1 MPRLA
6 DVLLSLIALLV
17 LSPLLALI
25 ACLILLS
32 MGRPVL
38 FHQTRVG
45 HAGHPFTIVKFRSLA
60 ADGTPTPV
68 GAILRRMSL
77 DELPEFWNVLRGDM
91 ALVGPR
97 PLIAEDQPRL
107 PRIRAAR
114 QSVRPGITGWAQ
126 VKGRNAL
133 TFERSYVL
141 DLWYLR
147 HRSLWLDLYIL
158 LLTGPVVASGHGACG
173 LAKATRVRL
182 PRQHRSLNPVRF

>member
-1 MPRLA
+1 MPRFA
-6 DVLLSLIALLV
+6 DIWLSLFALVL

-38 FHQTRVG
+38 FRQTRVG
-45 HAGHPFTIVKFRSLA
+45 RDGDHFTIVKFRSLG
-60 ADGTPTPV
+60 ADGIPTPL
-68 GAILRRMSL
+68 GAVLRRMSL

-97 PLIAEDQPRL
+97 PLVAQDQPRL

-173 LAKATRVRL
+173 LAEAARVRL
-182 PRQHRSLNPVRF
+182 PRRRHLSNQVRL